1 MDRID
6 YTFKFSTELIVV
18 SFSLITIGFS
28 AGNLQA
34 FDNNPLSRLLS
45 YYPSENQALLAKI
58 TQTKTIVAQ
67 DQNVLQSAGTKIVLA
82 AEQFDPNAGN
92 DNNVIL
98 AESDSIISNNSI
110 ERPNV
115 DSVQNL
121 ITDQIKVYT
130 TVAGDTLQ
138 SIAERN
144 GISTNTIKWSNNLTS
159 DTIKPGWNLVIIP
172 TNGIL
177 HRVSDND
184 TLPDIA
190 HKYKADIKKII
201 SYNNLTDEND
211 INPGDL
217 VIVPD
222 GTITPP
228 PTPKI
233 QPKPTVKQKVNGKLV
248 VLPAADEDSGVN
260 PADNDGSNHI
270 FPWGQCTWY
279 AAKKYG
285 GVKFGGN
292 ANRWLVNSRAYGHKT
307 GNTPV
312 RGAIV
317 VTNENRRYG
326 HVAYIERIEEGR
338 FLISEMNYKG
348 VGVITE
354 RWIDNDS
361 SVIKGFIY

>member
-18 SFSLITIGFS
+18 TLSLVTIGFS

-34 FDNNPLSRLLS
+34 FDNSPLSRFLS
-45 YYPSENQALLAKI
+45 YHPSENQAYLTKI
-58 TQTKTIVAQ
+58 TQTKTVVAQ
-67 DQNVLQSAGTKIVLA
+67 DQNILQSAGTKVVLA
-82 AEQFDPNAGN
+82 AEQFDPNTGA
-92 DNNVIL
+92 DQSVIQTS
-98 AESDSIISNNSI
+98 SDSIISNNSI

-115 DSVQNL
+115 DSVKDMIIKDQN
-121 ITDQIKVYT
+121 VYT
-130 TVAGDTLQ
+130 TVTGDTLQ
-138 SIAERN
+138 NLSQRF
-144 GISTNTIKWSNNLTS
+144 GISVDTIKWANKLPD
-159 DTIKPGWNLVIIP
+159 DTLKPGWNLIILP
-172 TNGIL
+172 TNGVL
-177 HRVSDND
+177 HRVSNND

-228 PTPKI
+228 AV
-233 QPKPTVKQKVNGKLV
+233 PKPAPKTVKQKINGKVV

-270 FPWGQCTWY
+270 FPWGQCTYW

-292 ANRWLVNSRAYGHKT
+292 ANRWLVNSRAYGHST
-307 GNTPV
+307 GKTPV
-312 RGAIV
+312 KGAIV

-326 HVAYIERIEEGR
+326 HVAYIERVEEGR
-338 FLISEMNYKG
+338 FYISEMNYKG
-348 VGVITE
+348 LGVVSE
-354 RWIDNDS
+354 RWIDNNS